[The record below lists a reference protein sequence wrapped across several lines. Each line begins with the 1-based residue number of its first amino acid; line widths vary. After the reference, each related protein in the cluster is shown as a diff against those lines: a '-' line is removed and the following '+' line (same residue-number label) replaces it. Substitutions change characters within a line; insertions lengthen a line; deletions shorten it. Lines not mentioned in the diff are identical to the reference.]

1 MIHFVGAGPGA
12 ADLITVRG
20 ARMIRKAD
28 VIIYAGSLVSAELL
42 EEARKDCRIYDSSR
56 MTLEE
61 ILAVMQ
67 EAEAQNQTLVR
78 LHTGEPSL
86 YGAIHEQMNGL
97 DALGIPYDSTPGV
110 TAAFGAA
117 ASLNLEYTIPEVSQ
131 TLIVTRMEGRTPV
144 PEKEG
149 IAQLASHQTSM
160 AIYLSAGQA
169 EALRKEL
176 LAGGYRADTP
186 VAVVYKA
193 TWEEEKKIYST
204 LDKFSS
210 AMDEN
215 GITNHA
221 VILVGEA
228 IGYSAG
234 WREWHRTTGQWT
246 DGNGGC
252 EWPEKEGTDAGYG
265 LRHVSKHRSKL
276 YDPSFS
282 TGFRQA
288 KDGEKLVDGLGVLS
302 LNIIS
307 FTDMGDELARKL
319 ADQLEAESESMA
331 VSLFPVAAR
340 QESLSQ
346 IVKSSF
352 DNKDAL
358 LFIGAMGICVRLI
371 APHIKDKTQ
380 DIPVLVMDEKAEHI
394 VPVLSGH
401 IGGANRLAEY
411 IAGRTGAQA
420 VLTTATDVQGVFA
433 VDVWAAEQGLFVA
446 NKNGIQ
452 KVSAK
457 LLAGESVTLT
467 VRDDRYEIGED
478 GLPEGVSIVPWDDC
492 RKRYG
497 REGADGHAC
506 SKDLS
511 KDDIIS
517 VEDDSQGKKSP
528 DSDDKVNI
536 CIVQVDHGCEQT
548 GKNIDEI
555 KSVIDADLY
564 LCPKRFVLGIG
575 CKKGIL
581 AEKLDQFAK
590 GIVSKA
596 GIGWNEIAV
605 IATIDRKA
613 KEEGLVTFCRRNR
626 LRLVSYSAETL
637 ASVQGNFAGSVFVE
651 KTVGVDNVCERAA
664 AAYASEK
671 SDEWRQV
678 VAKTAKDGMTAAVY
692 EFGWHVSFR

>member
-42 EEARKDCRIYDSSR
+42 EEAREDCRIYDSSR

-67 EAEAQNQTLVR
+67 EAEAQNQTVVR

-234 WREWHRTTGQWT
+234 WCKWYRTAGQRT

-331 VSLFPVAAR
+331 VSLFPVASR
-340 QESLSQ
+340 QESLLQ

-352 DNKDAL
+352 NNKDAL

-478 GLPEGVSIVPWDDC
+478 GLPEGVSIVPWERC

-497 REGADGHAC
+497 RDGADGYVYRE
-506 SKDLS
+506 DLS
-511 KDDIIS
+511 KDDILS
-517 VEDDSQGKKSP
+517 VEGDSWGKGS
-528 DSDDKVNI
+528 SDADGKVNI
-536 CIVQVDHGCEQT
+536 CIAQADHGRRQT
-548 GKNIDEI
+548 GINNDEI
-555 KSVIDADLY
+555 THIIDADLY
-564 LCPKRFVLGIG
+564 LCPKRFVLGMG
-575 CKKGIL
+575 CKKGIS
-581 AEKLDQFAK
+581 AEKLEQVAK

-596 GIGWNEIAV
+596 GIGWDEVAAV
-605 IATIDRKA
+605 ATIDRKA

-637 ASVQGNFAGSVFVE
+637 VSVQGNFARSDFVE
-651 KTVGVDNVCERAA
+651 KTVGVDNVCERAS

-692 EFGWHVSFR
+692 EFGWHVSFF